1 MPARNEDN
9 VFFIADFD
17 DSAEMELIVPLTR
30 EIQEQSKLRNGR
42 IDLHITSIG
51 GYGHL
56 VEHVVELV
64 ENAKANDITVRTI
77 VPSMAFSAGS
87 MLAVAG
93 TPGERYIG
101 KNAEHL
107 IHYGQ
112 IMSFETTPKQVERF
126 RKWKERQFR
135 KNLEHY
141 RKYCDIPDLDKE
153 MLDDGWFVP
162 ARQAIKWGMA
172 DKYIDKLDLTK
183 P

>member
-9 VFFIADFD
+9 VFFITDFD
-17 DSAEMELIVPLTR
+17 DSAEMDLIVPLTR
-30 EIQEQSKLRNGR
+30 EIQDQSKFKNGR
-42 IDLHITSIG
+42 IDLYITSIG

-64 ENAKANDITVRTI
+64 ENAKSMGITVRTI

-87 MLAVAG
+87 MLAVTG

-126 RKWKERQFR
+126 RKWKERQFK
-135 KNLEHY
+135 KNLAHY
-141 RKYCDIPDLDKE
+141 KKYCSIPDIDQE

-162 ARQAIKWGMA
+162 APQAIKWKMA
-172 DKYIDKLDLTK
+172 DKYISHLDLSK

>member
-9 VFFIADFD
+9 VFFITDFD
-17 DSAEMELIVPLTR
+17 DNAEMDLVVPLTR
-30 EIQEQSKLRNGR
+30 EIQHQSKLKDGR
-42 IDLHITSIG
+42 IDLHITSVG
-51 GYGHL
+51 GYAHLMEHVLTL
-56 VEHVVELV
+56 VES
-64 ENAKANDITVRTI
+64 AKRLDIVVRTI

-101 KNAEHL
+101 RNGEHL

-126 RKWKERQFR
+126 RKWKERQFK

-141 RKYCDIPDLDKE
+141 KKYCEIPELDKE

-162 ARQAIKWGMA
+162 ARQAIQWKMA
-172 DKYIDKLDLTK
+172 DKYTDKLDLSLQ
-183 P
+183 